1 MPSFPRMLVLVMIA
15 LTVFIGMGTFIAHL
29 SGDTGSSLL
38 AITTLVCMGL
48 TVLVRHQ
55 VEEYGLQRAR
65 VYSNHL
71 FKQHGIPL
79 VLAA

>member
-1 MPSFPRMLVLVMIA
+1 MPSFPRMLVLVMVA
-15 LTVFIGMGTFIAHL
+15 LTVFIGMGTLIVHL
-29 SGDTGSSLL
+29 SGDKGSSLL
-38 AITTLVCMGL
+38 SITTLVCMGL

-71 FKQHGIPL
+71 FKQHGIPP

>member
-38 AITTLVCMGL
+38 AIATLVCMGL

-65 VYSNHL
+65 AYSNHL